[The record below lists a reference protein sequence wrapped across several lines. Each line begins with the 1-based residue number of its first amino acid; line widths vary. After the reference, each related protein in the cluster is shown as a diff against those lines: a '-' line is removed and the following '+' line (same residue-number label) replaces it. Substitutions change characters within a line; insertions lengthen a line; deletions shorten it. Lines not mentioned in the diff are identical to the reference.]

1 MKAELHRRCYT
12 LTVHQK
18 GFQLMI
24 FHKIVIFTFD
34 IYILNG
40 INYIYFIKEIVFI
53 IENLEN
59 IMKNKED

>member
-1 MKAELHRRCYT
+1 MKAELRRRCYT

-18 GFQLMI
+18 GLQLMI
-24 FHKIVIFTFD
+24 FHKIVIVTFD

>member
-1 MKAELHRRCYT
+1 
-12 LTVHQK
+12 
-18 GFQLMI
+18 MI